1 MEGLNTCLVVHSQ
14 DKTAEELMGCKIGNS
29 PTECKNNLSIVRLET
44 SKVTLLFVWIF
55 VFIHV
60 SKFKNNYNY
69 YYYY

>member
-44 SKVTLLFVWIF
+44 SKVDFVVCLDICF
-55 VFIHV
+55 HSCF
-60 SKFKNNYNY
+60 
-69 YYYY
+69 